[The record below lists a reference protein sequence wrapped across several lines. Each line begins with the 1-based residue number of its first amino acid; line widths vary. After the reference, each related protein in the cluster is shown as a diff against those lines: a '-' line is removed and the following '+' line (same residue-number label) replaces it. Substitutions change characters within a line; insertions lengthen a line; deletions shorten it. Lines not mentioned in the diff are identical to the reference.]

1 MLATLLVAGLKYPLL
16 ASAMGA
22 AWGVSRVVYAFGYA
36 SPTQKDGKGRVP
48 GLVYAIPQLGL
59 MVMSGLVG
67 WNMLMA

>member
-1 MLATLLVAGLKYPLL
+1 
-16 ASAMGA
+16 MGA

-48 GLVYAIPQLGL
+48 GLVFAIPQLGL